1 MQTER
6 TQLLTILSE
15 VLDCVEKEL
24 IGITDHHAKRVAM
37 CCIRMAEH
45 AEMPQDECSA
55 LAISALLH
63 DSALSEYREHYHGG
77 TATTEALMGHCRVG
91 EENLSYIPGDVSRDF
106 VLYHHEHAD
115 GSGPFARTAE
125 ETPLG
130 AQLIHIADQ
139 LDRHLPL
146 GRATGAELPAM
157 KAFIENNRGTLFAP
171 QVCEWM
177 TAVLTEDFLREL
189 SDDTITLSKL
199 QIPDA
204 VYETDLRAL
213 SGLFA
218 RVIDYKSPFTRTHS
232 VGVAEKAEAMARYYQ
247 WDDTTAEQLY
257 CAGALHDIGK
267 LMVERDVLEKPG
279 KLDQREYQHI
289 QSHAFETHR
298 LLSALR
304 GMEDITRWASNHHEK
319 LNGKGYPF
327 GLTAQE
333 LDQKSRL
340 LACLDI
346 YQALTED
353 RPYKA
358 GMSHAKAI
366 SILRE
371 MAEKGELDS
380 TITEDIDR
388 AFHTENREDAAPTT
402 ALFQCNV
409 CGHIYEGDT
418 MPNHYEC
425 PVCGQPETA
434 FLRLR

>member
-6 TQLLTILSE
+6 TALLTVLSE
-15 VLDCVEKEL
+15 ALDCVEKEMV
-24 IGITDHHAKRVAM
+24 GVTDHHAKRVAM
-37 CCIRMAEH
+37 CCIRMAEI
-45 AEMPQDECSA
+45 AQMPQEERSA
-55 LAISALLH
+55 LAVSALLH
-63 DSALSEYREHYHGG
+63 DSALSEYWERYRSG
-77 TATTEALMGHCRVG
+77 TDSVQALMGHCRAG
-91 EENLSYIPGDVSRDF
+91 EENLRYIPGDVSRDF

-139 LDRHLPL
+139 LDRNMPL
-146 GRATGAELPAM
+146 GSAAGADLPALR
-157 KAFIENNRGTLFAP
+157 AFIADNRGTLFDA
-171 QVCEWM
+171 QVCEYM
-177 TAVLTEDFLREL
+177 NAVLTEDFLSEL
-189 SDDTITLSKL
+189 SDENITLSKL

-218 RVIDYKSPFTRTHS
+218 RVIDYKSPFTRAHS
-232 VGVAEKAEAMARYYQ
+232 VGVAEKAEAMARYYR
-247 WDDTTAEQLY
+247 WEDTEAEQLY

-289 QSHAFETHR
+289 QSHAYETYR
-298 LLSALR
+298 LLSSLR
-304 GMEDITRWASNHHEK
+304 SMEDITRWASNHHEK

-358 GMSHAKAI
+358 GMTHTKAI

-380 TITEDIDR
+380 AITEDIDR
-388 AFHTENREDAAPTT
+388 AFHTEDGEESAPAT

-418 MPNHYEC
+418 MPERYEC
-425 PVCGQPETA
+425 PVCGQRETA

>member
-1 MQTER
+1 MRTER
-6 TQLLTILSE
+6 NQLLTVLSE
-15 VLDCVEKEL
+15 ALDCVEKEL
-24 IGITDHHAKRVAM
+24 IGVTDHHAKRVAM

-45 AEMPQDECSA
+45 TQLTQDERDA
-55 LAISALLH
+55 LAVSALLH
-63 DSALSEYREHYHGG
+63 DSALSEYRERYLSG
-77 TATTEALMGHCRVG
+77 TDLVQVLTGHCRVG
-91 EENLSYIPGDVSRDF
+91 EENLRFIPGDVSRDF
-106 VLYHHEHAD
+106 VLYHHERAD
-115 GSGPFARTAE
+115 GSGPFALTAE

-130 AQLIHIADQ
+130 AQLIHVADQ
-139 LDRHLPL
+139 LDRNFPL
-146 GRATGAELPAM
+146 GSATAADLPALR
-157 KAFIENNRGTLFAP
+157 AFLDDNRGTFFAP
-171 QVCEWM
+171 QVCEYM
-177 TAVLTEDFLREL
+177 NAVLTEEFLREL
-189 SDDTITLSKL
+189 SDDNIALSKV

-204 VYETDLRAL
+204 ICETDLRAL

-218 RVIDYKSPFTRTHS
+218 RVIDYKSSFTRAHS
-232 VGVAEKAEAMARYYQ
+232 VGLAEKAEAMARYYR
-247 WDDTTAEQLY
+247 WDDEQAEQLY

-298 LLSALR
+298 LLSMLR

-358 GMSHAKAI
+358 GMTHTKAI

-380 TITEDIDR
+380 AITEDIAC
-388 AFHTENREDAAPTT
+388 AFHTEDSGDTAAVT
-402 ALFQCNV
+402 ALFQCSV

-418 MPNHYEC
+418 MPDHYEC
-425 PVCGQPETA
+425 PVCGQRETA

>member
-1 MQTER
+1 MRTER
-6 TQLLTILSE
+6 TQLLTVLSE

-24 IGITDHHAKRVAM
+24 IGVTDHHAKRVAM

-45 AEMPQDECSA
+45 AEMPQEERSA

-63 DSALSEYREHYHGG
+63 DSALSEYREHYHDE
-77 TATTEALMGHCRVG
+77 AAIPEALMGHCRVG
-91 EENLSYIPGDVSRDF
+91 EENLRYIPGDVSRDF

-115 GSGPFARTAE
+115 GSGPFGRTAE
-125 ETPLG
+125 NTPLG

-139 LDRHLPL
+139 LDRRMPL
-146 GRATGAELPAM
+146 GSAAGADLPAM
-157 KAFIENNRGTLFAP
+157 RAFITEHCGTLFAP

-177 TAVLTEDFLREL
+177 NAVLTEEFLREL
-189 SDDTITLSKL
+189 SDDTIALSKL
-199 QIPDA
+199 RIPDA

-232 VGVAEKAEAMARYYQ
+232 IGVAEKAEVMAHYYQ
-247 WDDTTAEQLY
+247 WDAAAVEQLY

-298 LLSALR
+298 LLSGLS

-358 GMSHAKAI
+358 GMTHAKAI

-371 MAEKGELDS
+371 MAEKGELDRA
-380 TITEDIDR
+380 ITEDIDR
-388 AFHTENREDAAPTT
+388 AFHAEEQDDTVPAA
-402 ALFQCNV
+402 ALFQCKV

-418 MPNHYEC
+418 MPDHYEC

-434 FLRLR
+434 FMRLR